1 MCAVLVEMVIRSGM
15 DVSSWLLVLTV
26 ASHTLA
32 VDLPT
37 AGGGTVPRRAALPR
51 GRAEDASTWC
61 ARHVTH
67 RGGVGVLWHEV
78 EIAAI
83 TIAVDHFDAACRD
96 PGGRRGRCGGI
107 GSQDESSCFA

>member
-37 AGGGTVPRRAALPR
+37 AGGGTVPRRAALPAVVLKMLVL
-51 GRAEDASTWC
+51 GAPDTSPTEVAS
-61 ARHVTH
+61 AFSGMR
-67 RGGVGVLWHEV
+67 
-78 EIAAI
+78 
-83 TIAVDHFDAACRD
+83 
-96 PGGRRGRCGGI
+96 
-107 GSQDESSCFA
+107 